1 MESGVEFSSPCIS
14 NGSSSI
20 PIASYAG
27 HDEGSS
33 LQLLSLSRLSSGLEK
48 LLIDPG
54 EYEDYNDADIVVE
67 GISVGV
73 NRGILA
79 ARSQFFHEKF
89 KKAKKDC
96 DGKPKFLM
104 TELVPCGWVGYEA
117 FTVFLNYV
125 YTGKTKAYPPEV
137 STCVDESCDHYA
149 CRPAIDYYV
158 QLMYA
163 SATFQIKELVMLIQR
178 NLDWFVDNAAIED
191 VIPILL
197 VAFHC
202 SLTQLVEHC
211 VQRVTR
217 SNLDNFTLEK
227 ELPGKISSDIK
238 ARRLNQQGA
247 VQEVEAANEKKI
259 RKILRA
265 LDCND
270 VELVKMLLEESEIT
284 LDDAYAVHYA
294 AAYCNSKVVN
304 EVLGLGKVD
313 LNLRNA
319 QGYTVLHV
327 AARRKDP
334 AIIVAILDKSGAS
347 IRDATCCNGHTAVTI
362 CRRSTRPK
370 DYNKTTEHGQEKNND
385 RLCIDVLE
393 GAMMNGNPISLPS
406 SAPLEN
412 DLVMEL
418 YFLENRVALA
428 RTLYPREAKIN
439 MEIAHA
445 DSTSEFAG
453 LSAIEGLCG
462 NLKGVGLTGLPPDQ
476 VKRLMDRREA
486 LKKTVELGKRFFRNC
501 SDVLDKLA
509 ADDVLDSLESLMLES
524 GTPEEQTN
532 KKRRYMELKDEVMK
546 AFDKDMAQ
554 NRVGFSSCSSSS
566 TSPKMS
572 ATSKIRKKIK

>member
-1 MESGVEFSSPCIS
+1 MENGVEFSSPCIS

-27 HDEGSS
+27 HDEGSNN

-54 EYEDYNDADIVVE
+54 EYEDYNDADIEVE
-67 GISVGV
+67 GILVGV

-79 ARSQFFHEKF
+79 ARSQFFHEEF

-117 FTVFLNYV
+117 FMVFLNYV
-125 YTGKTKAYPPEV
+125 YTGKTKASPPEV

-149 CRPAIDYYV
+149 CRPAIDYAV

-178 NLDWFVDNAAIED
+178 HLDWLVDIAAIED

-197 VAFHC
+197 VGFRC
-202 SLTQLVEHC
+202 SLAPLVERC
-211 VQRVTR
+211 VRRVTS
-217 SNLDNFTLEK
+217 SNLDNFTLEN
-227 ELPGKISSDIK
+227 ELPGAISSDIK
-238 ARRLNQQGA
+238 ARRLNQQG
-247 VQEVEAANEKKI
+247 ANEKKI

-270 VELVKMLLEESEIT
+270 VELVKLLLEESDIT

-319 QGYTVLHV
+319 RGYTVLHV

-347 IRDATCCNGHTAVTI
+347 IRDATCSNGHTAVTI

-370 DYNKTTEHGQEKNND
+370 DYNKTTEEGEEKNND

-393 GAMMNGNPISLPS
+393 GVMMNGNPVSLPS
-406 SAPLEN
+406 STTLEN

-428 RTLYPREAKIN
+428 RRLYPREARIN

-445 DSTSEFAG
+445 DSTLEFVG
-453 LSAIEGLCG
+453 LSGMEGLCG

-476 VKRLMDRREA
+476 VKRLMERREA
-486 LKKTVELGKRFFRNC
+486 LKKTVELGRRFFRNC
-501 SDVLDKLA
+501 SDVLDKLT
-509 ADDVLDSLESLMLES
+509 ADDVLDSLESLES

-532 KKRRYMELKDEVMK
+532 KKRRYMELKEEVMK

-554 NRVGFSSCSSSS
+554 NRVGLSSCSSSS

-572 ATSKIRKKIK
+572 ATSKVRKKIK